1 MHFMT
6 KSSGTI
12 DDEDKIRITL
22 STDETMDCICRY
34 IDDYHVEVGKSLY
47 HICQFAELMEQ
58 NGNMVIPLRSSLPE
72 QCYSVLPDTGELIII
87 KKCES
92 GYYRTDIDMGSKAEN
107 QALADEYNAK
117 SGVGK
122 AQEQAMSAGSM
133 FGWAV
138 PVADPKNY
146 DEIGQPIRPKH
157 RDRGDAR

>member
-22 STDETMDCICRY
+22 STDETMDRICRY

-87 KKCES
+87 KKGES

>member
-87 KKCES
+87 KKGES
-92 GYYRTDIDMGSKAEN
+92 RSE
-107 QALADEYNAK
+107 E
-117 SGVGK
+117 
-122 AQEQAMSAGSM
+122 
-133 FGWAV
+133 
-138 PVADPKNY
+138 
-146 DEIGQPIRPKH
+146 R
-157 RDRGDAR
+157 R